1 MANVDVYVQSENV
14 GLLAKTAQADE
25 FSEKH
30 SFTYLADAKQAL
42 SLLMPVRIET
52 YDYSGLHP
60 IFQMNLPEGYL
71 REYLERATAKAFGSD
86 DLTVLTLLG
95 NNQIGRLQYRLEG
108 QVFDDATEVAPELSE
123 ILSSNDEGLFDQ
135 LLKRFALRS
144 GVAGVQ
150 PKMLLDASYI
160 TEVSIDNPSDKS
172 TVNLNSY
179 VVKTWGGEFP
189 HLACNEYVCLMLCKN
204 AGLDVPDFYISDN
217 GKLFISKR
225 FDMDSDG
232 SALGFE
238 DFCVLQAKSTKQKYD
253 ASLESCANTIKQYV
267 SPQFLSQALAD
278 FFKLTV
284 INVLVRNGD
293 GHLKNSGIIYDDL
306 KGYQQGTLPDKIR
319 QLAPIF
325 DVVSTVVYIKND
337 SMALTLTGSKRWPKW
352 KVLEQFAIAHCGL
365 SKKKAALILADV
377 YQGAGETLPILE
389 DLKKQHEGF
398 AELAD
403 ELECLLMATIG

>member
-1 MANVDVYVQSENV
+1 MANVDVYVQSKNV
-14 GLLAKTAQADE
+14 GLLARTAQVNE

-30 SFTYLADAKQAL
+30 SFTYLADADQAL
-42 SLLMPVRIET
+42 SLLMPVRRET
-52 YDYSGLHP
+52 YDYPGLHP

-95 NNQIGRLQYRLEG
+95 SNQIGRLQYRLEG
-108 QVFDDATEVAPELSE
+108 QEFDNKTEVAPELSS
-123 ILSSNDEGLFDQ
+123 ILSSDDEGLFDQ

-160 TEVSIDNPSDKS
+160 KDVLIDKS
-172 TVNLNSY
+172 MVNLNSY
-179 VVKTWGGEFP
+179 VVKTWGSEFP

-225 FDMDSDG
+225 FDIDSTG
-232 SALGFE
+232 GALGFE

-253 ASLESCANTIKQYV
+253 ASLESCANTIKQFV
-267 SPQFLSQALAD
+267 SPQCVSQALAD

-284 INVLVRNGD
+284 INILVRNGD
-293 GHLKNSGIIYDDL
+293 AHLKNSGIIYDDL
-306 KGYQQGTLPDKIR
+306 KEYQQGTVPNQIR

-325 DVVSTVVYIKND
+325 DVVSTVVYIKHD

-352 KVLEQFAIAHCGL
+352 KVLEQFAITHCGL
-365 SKKKAALILADV
+365 SKKKAAFILNDI
-377 YQGAGETLPILE
+377 YQAARETLPILQ
-389 DLKKQHEGF
+389 DLKKQHKGF
-398 AELAD
+398 SELANKM
-403 ELECLLMATIG
+403 ESLLVEAIE

>member
-1 MANVDVYVQSENV
+1 MANVDVYVRSKNV
-14 GLLAKTAQADE
+14 GLLARTAQVNE

-30 SFTYLADAKQAL
+30 SFTYLADADQAL
-42 SLLMPVRIET
+42 SLLMPVRRET
-52 YDYSGLHP
+52 YDYPGLHP

-95 NNQIGRLQYRLEG
+95 SNQIGRLQYRLEG
-108 QVFDDATEVAPELSE
+108 QEFDNKTEVAPELSS
-123 ILSSNDEGLFDQ
+123 ILSSDDEGLFDQ

-160 TEVSIDNPSDKS
+160 KDVLIDKS
-172 TVNLNSY
+172 MVNLNSY
-179 VVKTWGGEFP
+179 VVKTWGSEFP

-225 FDMDSDG
+225 FDIDSTG
-232 SALGFE
+232 GALGFE

-253 ASLESCANTIKQYV
+253 ASLESCANTIKQFV
-267 SPQFLSQALAD
+267 SPQCVSQALAD

-284 INVLVRNGD
+284 INILVRNGD
-293 GHLKNSGIIYDDL
+293 AHLKNSGIIYDDL
-306 KGYQQGTLPDKIR
+306 KEYQQGTVPNQIR

-325 DVVSTVVYIKND
+325 DVVSTVVYIKHD

-352 KVLEQFAIAHCGL
+352 KVLEQFAITHCGL
-365 SKKKAALILADV
+365 SKKKAAFILNDI
-377 YQGAGETLPILE
+377 YQAARETLPILQ
-389 DLKKQHEGF
+389 DLKKQHKGF
-398 AELAD
+398 SELANKM
-403 ELECLLMATIG
+403 ESLLVEAIE

>member
-1 MANVDVYVQSENV
+1 MANVDVYVRSKNV
-14 GLLAKTAQADE
+14 GLLARTAQVNE

-30 SFTYLADAKQAL
+30 SFTYLADADQAL
-42 SLLMPVRIET
+42 SLLMPVRRET
-52 YDYSGLHP
+52 YDYPGLHP

-95 NNQIGRLQYRLEG
+95 SNQIGRLQYRLEG
-108 QVFDDATEVAPELSE
+108 QEFDDKTEVAPELSS
-123 ILSSNDEGLFDQ
+123 ILSSDDEGLFDQ

-160 TEVSIDNPSDKS
+160 KDVLIDKS
-172 TVNLNSY
+172 MVNLNSY
-179 VVKTWGGEFP
+179 VVKTWGSEFP

-225 FDMDSDG
+225 FDIDSTG
-232 SALGFE
+232 GALGFE

-253 ASLESCANTIKQYV
+253 ASLESCANTIKQFV
-267 SPQFLSQALAD
+267 SPQCVSQALAD

-284 INVLVRNGD
+284 INILVRNGD
-293 GHLKNSGIIYDDL
+293 AHLKNSGIIYDDL
-306 KGYQQGTLPDKIR
+306 KEYQQGTVPNQIR

-325 DVVSTVVYIKND
+325 DVVSTVVYIKHD

-352 KVLEQFAIAHCGL
+352 KVLEQFAITHCGL
-365 SKKKAALILADV
+365 SKKKAAFILNDI
-377 YQGAGETLPILE
+377 YQAARETLPILQ
-389 DLKKQHEGF
+389 DLKKQHKGF
-398 AELAD
+398 SELANKM
-403 ELECLLMATIG
+403 ESLLVEAIE

>member
-1 MANVDVYVQSENV
+1 MANVDVYVQSKNV
-14 GLLAKTAQADE
+14 GLLARTAQVNE

-30 SFTYLADAKQAL
+30 SFTYLADADQAL
-42 SLLMPVRIET
+42 SLLMPVRRET
-52 YDYSGLHP
+52 YDYPGLHP

-95 NNQIGRLQYRLEG
+95 SNQIGRLQYRLEG
-108 QVFDDATEVAPELSE
+108 QEFDDKTEVAPELSS
-123 ILSSNDEGLFDQ
+123 ILSSDDEGLFDQ

-160 TEVSIDNPSDKS
+160 KDVLIDKS
-172 TVNLNSY
+172 MVNLNSY
-179 VVKTWGGEFP
+179 VVKTWGSEFP

-225 FDMDSDG
+225 FDIDSTG
-232 SALGFE
+232 GALGFE

-253 ASLESCANTIKQYV
+253 ASLESCANTIKQFV
-267 SPQFLSQALAD
+267 SPQCVSQALAD

-284 INVLVRNGD
+284 INILVRNGD
-293 GHLKNSGIIYDDL
+293 AHLKNSGIIYDDL
-306 KGYQQGTLPDKIR
+306 KEYQQGTVPNQIR

-325 DVVSTVVYIKND
+325 DVVSTVVYIKHD

-352 KVLEQFAIAHCGL
+352 KVLEQFAITHCGL
-365 SKKKAALILADV
+365 SKKKAAFILNDI
-377 YQGAGETLPILE
+377 YQAARETLPILQ
-389 DLKKQHEGF
+389 DLKKQHKGF
-398 AELAD
+398 SELANKM
-403 ELECLLMATIG
+403 ESLLVEAIE

>member
-1 MANVDVYVQSENV
+1 MANVDVYVQAENV

-123 ILSSNDEGLFDQ
+123 ILSSDDEGLFDQ

-150 PKMLLDASYI
+150 PKMLLDAS
-160 TEVSIDNPSDKS
+160 DKS

-179 VVKTWGGEFP
+179 VVKAWGGEFP
-189 HLACNEYVCLMLCKN
+189 HLACNEYVCLMLCRN
-204 AGLDVPDFYISDN
+204 AGLNVPDFYISDN

-225 FDMDSDG
+225 FDIDANG
-232 SALGFE
+232 LALGFE

-267 SPQFLSQALAD
+267 SPQCVSQALAD

-306 KGYQQGTLPDKIR
+306 KGYQQGTLPDQVR

-365 SKKKAALILADV
+365 SKKKAAVILADV
-377 YQGAGETLPILE
+377 YQAASDTLPILE
-389 DLKKQHEGF
+389 DLKKQHEKF
-398 AELAD
+398 SELAD
-403 ELECLLMATIG
+403 EIECLLMATIA

>member
-1 MANVDVYVQSENV
+1 MANVDVYVQSKNV
-14 GLLAKTAQADE
+14 GLLARTTQVNE

-30 SFTYLADAKQAL
+30 SFTYLADADQAL
-42 SLLMPVRIET
+42 SLLMPVRRET
-52 YDYSGLHP
+52 YDYPGLHP

-95 NNQIGRLQYRLEG
+95 SNQIGRLQYRLEG
-108 QVFDDATEVAPELSE
+108 QEFDDKTEMAPELSS
-123 ILSSNDEGLFDQ
+123 ILSSDDEGLFDQ

-160 TEVSIDNPSDKS
+160 KDVLIDKS
-172 TVNLNSY
+172 MVNLNSY
-179 VVKTWGGEFP
+179 VVKTWGSEFP

-225 FDMDSDG
+225 FDIDSTG
-232 SALGFE
+232 GALGFE

-253 ASLESCANTIKQYV
+253 ASLESCANTIKQFV
-267 SPQFLSQALAD
+267 SPQCVSQALAD

-284 INVLVRNGD
+284 INILVRNGD
-293 GHLKNSGIIYDDL
+293 AHLKNSGIIYDDL
-306 KGYQQGTLPDKIR
+306 KEYQQGTVPNQIR

-325 DVVSTVVYIKND
+325 DVVSTVVYIKHD

-352 KVLEQFAIAHCGL
+352 KVLEQFAITHCGL
-365 SKKKAALILADV
+365 SKKKAAFILNDI
-377 YQGAGETLPILE
+377 YQAARETLPILQ
-389 DLKKQHEGF
+389 DLKKQHKGF
-398 AELAD
+398 SELANKM
-403 ELECLLMATIG
+403 ESLLVEAIE